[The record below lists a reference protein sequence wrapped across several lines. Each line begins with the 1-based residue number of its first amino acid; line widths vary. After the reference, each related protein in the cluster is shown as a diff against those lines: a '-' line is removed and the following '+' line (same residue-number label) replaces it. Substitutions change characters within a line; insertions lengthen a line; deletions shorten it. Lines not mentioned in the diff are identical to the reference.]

1 VQFLAFNGSGIE
13 LGVAMQ
19 RMQLSIFLLL
29 VAVGSACAQ
38 DECHL
43 GAGNAADTVKNA
55 LRAQTSCSA
64 AAALLHK
71 CAWGATADTGFAP
84 IVIEKCEADFLNN
97 LSAAGKGN
105 YRTELQL
112 CGYEYSRRRGTLYRS
127 AASLCQAD
135 VAARFAANPEA
146 NDHAA
151 LKASFD
157 CNKAQTL
164 LGRAICSDAQLG
176 LADIVLSRA
185 YAHALSPENESQKAK
200 LAASEQKWLAG
211 LAAKCNLTTIPLP
224 EPTLSCLRNEIEIR
238 FTALDSCGMTDDT
251 AACVDSEASS
261 GGK

>member
-1 VQFLAFNGSGIE
+1 
-13 LGVAMQ
+13 MQ

-55 LRAQTSCSA
+55 LRAQISCGA

-71 CAWGATADTGFAP
+71 CAWGATADTWFAP

-97 LSAAGKGN
+97 LSAAGKDN
-105 YRTELQL
+105 YKTELQL
-112 CGYEYSRRRGTLYRS
+112 CGYEYARQKGTLYRS

-151 LKASFD
+151 AKASFD
-157 CNKAQTL
+157 CGKAQTL
-164 LGRAICSDAQLG
+164 LERAICSDAQLG

-185 YAHALSPENESQKAK
+185 YAHALSPDNESAKAK

-211 LAAKCNLTTIPLP
+211 LAAKCDLAAIPPP
-224 EPTLSCLRNEIEIR
+224 EPTLSCLRSEMELR
-238 FTALDSCGMTDDT
+238 FTALDVCSEEDD
-251 AACVDSEASS
+251 AAECIDSATSSS
-261 GGK
+261 GK

>member
-1 VQFLAFNGSGIE
+1 
-13 LGVAMQ
+13 MQ

-135 VAARFAANPEA
+135 VAARFAVNPEA

-164 LGRAICSDAQLG
+164 LERAICSDAQLG

-211 LAAKCNLTTIPLP
+211 LAAECDVAAIPLP
-224 EPTLSCLRNEIEIR
+224 EAALNCLRNEMELR
-238 FTALDSCGMTDDT
+238 FTALDVCSEEED
-251 AACVDSEASS
+251 AAECIDSATCSS
-261 GGK
+261 GR